1 MSLWHHPRAM
11 VWLSNLLFAIALL
24 LFAASA
30 LQWVVGRNQFAIWQV
45 EVTAAQRLPTHPSA
59 LQRVGEA
66 SLRQVNVK
74 SLHGS
79 FFTADLQTVRAEFAK
94 LPWVRQVD
102 VRRIWPNRL
111 LVGLEEHQV
120 LGTWGEGRLLN
131 TYGEV
136 FVANMAEAES
146 DGQLPEFSGPVGS
159 ELAVAQRWRELGQ
172 WLEPLH
178 VKPVGLNLSARYAW
192 SAQLENGSTLLL
204 GRDGSGDHKERVAR
218 MVEAMPQV
226 SAKLGEKPALI
237 DLRYPNGFAV
247 RAPAQLAAWE
257 QEQQRMKANA
267 AAAKSAASVAKPL
280 PKPNEPA
287 LRVKQKNGSG
297 SGTREDGRG

>member
-1 MSLWHHPRAM
+1 MNIWHSPRVM
-11 VWLSNLLFAIALL
+11 VWLSNIFLALALALL
-24 LFAASA
+24 AAAA
-30 LQWVVGRNQFAIWQV
+30 LKWVVARNQFSIWQV
-45 EVTAAQRLPTHPSA
+45 EVAAAQRTPAHPSA

-66 SLRQVNVK
+66 TLRQVNVK
-74 SLHGS
+74 SLRGS
-79 FFTADLQTVRAEFAK
+79 FFTTDLQVVRAEFGK

-102 VRRIWPNRL
+102 VRRVWPNRL
-111 LVGLEEHQV
+111 LVSLEEHQV
-120 LGTWGEGRLLN
+120 LGTWGDGRLLN
-131 TYGEV
+131 THGEV
-136 FVANMAEAES
+136 FAANMAEAES
-146 DGQLPEFSGPVGS
+146 DGRLPEFSGPVGS
-159 ELAVAQRWRELGQ
+159 EVVVAQRWRELGQ

-178 VKPVGLNLSARYAW
+178 VKPVGLNLSSRYAW
-192 SAQLENGSTLLL
+192 TAHLENGSTLLL

-267 AAAKSAASVAKPL
+267 SAAKSAAPAVKPL

-287 LRVKQKNGSG
+287 LRVKQKNVHGT
-297 SGTREDGRG
+297 GTREDGRG

>member
-1 MSLWHHPRAM
+1 MWHHPRAM
-11 VWLSNLLFAIALL
+11 IWLSNVLFTVALA
-24 LFAASA
+24 LFAAAA
-30 LQWVVGRNQFAIWQV
+30 LQWVVARNQFAIWQV
-45 EVTAAQRLPTHPSA
+45 EVAAAQRSPAAQAA

-66 SLRQVNVK
+66 ALKQVNA
-74 SLHGS
+74 SALRGS
-79 FFTADLQTVRAEFAK
+79 FFTADLQAVRVEFGK

-102 VRRIWPNRL
+102 VRRVWPNRL
-111 LVGLEEHQV
+111 QVNLEEHQV

-131 TYGEV
+131 THGEV
-136 FVANMAEAES
+136 FVANIAEAES
-146 DGQLPEFSGPVGS
+146 EGRLPEFSGPNGS
-159 ELAVAQRWRELGQ
+159 ELAVAQRWRELSQ

-178 VKPVGLNLSARYAW
+178 VKPVGLNLSSRYAW
-192 SAQLENGSTLLL
+192 TAQLENGSTLLL
-204 GRDGSGDHKERVAR
+204 GRDGSGDHKERVVR

-226 SAKLGEKPALI
+226 AAKLGEKPALI

-257 QEQQRMKANA
+257 QEQQRLKANA
-267 AAAKSAASVAKPL
+267 AAAKSAAPVQKPL

-287 LRVKQKNGSG
+287 LRVKQKNGNE